1 MRIYVE
7 TLISADIDQVWRTTQ
22 DLALHQ
28 RWDLRFGRITP
39 LPSGHMRYSTLGISG
54 TAVATGNRDGPGG
67 TRTSALR
74 FGSTHP
80 LSPIRS
86 GSGYW
91 RYLPTPNGLRFL
103 TLYDYRPR
111 VLPGRLMWWATAWS
125 FDRLRLWLETGLTP
139 ERALL
144 RALAE
149 VAVRGAAVAAA
160 GLALPLWAAL
170 TVLAAAVLWPPLPGT
185 PAARRC
191 LRHRPTA
198 EHRRA
203 TENRTTENRTTEN
216 RVAAEDR
223 AAAEHRPTTQQR
235 PTTEQRPDSEHRPA
249 SEHRSRLEAPCPRS
263 SSAHSA
269 PASTASTPSSSA
281 ASASGSTPGRP
292 ASAPA

>member
-91 RYLPTPNGLRFL
+91 RYLPTPNGFRFL

-203 TENRTTENRTTEN
+203 TENRTTENR
-216 RVAAEDR
+216 VAAEDR